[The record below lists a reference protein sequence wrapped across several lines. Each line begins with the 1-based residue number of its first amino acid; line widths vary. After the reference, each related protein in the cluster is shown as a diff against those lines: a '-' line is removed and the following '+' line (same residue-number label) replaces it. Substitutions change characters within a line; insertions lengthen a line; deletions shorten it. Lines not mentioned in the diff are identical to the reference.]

1 MQKLF
6 FLLTSLLILS
16 CNGNNKLDLSKTYEG
31 KMTYITERISE
42 HINRRDTTVFEN
54 FLLVLDEGE
63 FRRYTSGNKGCK
75 GDFTLTDKVFT
86 AKTEGCACWCDCNPL
101 VDCIGDF
108 IIGTF
113 EVIEFSEDKLILESF
128 FENDIGGVFGTYSV
142 QKLIVLEQ
150 Q

>member
-6 FLLTSLLILS
+6 LLLTSLLILS
-16 CNGNNKLDLSKTYEG
+16 CNGKNKLDLSKTYEG
-31 KMTYITERISE
+31 KMTYITERIAD

-54 FLLVLDEGE
+54 FILVLDDGE
-63 FRRYTSGNKGCK
+63 FRRYTSGNEGCK
-75 GDFTLTDKVFT
+75 GEFTLTDKVFT
-86 AKTEGCACWCDCNPL
+86 AETEDCACWCDCNPL

-128 FENDIGGVFGTYSV
+128 FKNDIGGVFGTYTIK
-142 QKLIVLEQ
+142 KLIVLEQ